1 MPEMVTASIRDAG
14 QASTIVVVDDTEANR
29 YAVARHLSVAGYRV
43 VEAANGADGLKRV
56 REEHPALV
64 ILDVRLPDFSGFE
77 LARRL
82 RADTATSAVPILHI
96 SASFTD
102 PESRAQGLENGADGY
117 LTHPVEPAVLLATVR
132 SLLSAREAERQA
144 TTTAQAW
151 RATFDAIAEGVCVID
166 RDGRLT
172 RCNRAFT
179 EITGH
184 RCDTASRATL
194 DQIVPGARLR
204 PTAPY
209 VEFANDEGEP
219 GELFQLGGRW
229 IRGSAEPLTGA
240 PGTAEGAVCVFA
252 DVTRQ
257 RAADERLRQAQQ
269 LEMTGRLAGGVAHE
283 INNMMTIILGYSGF
297 VLQRLP
303 SEDPSHADLEQ
314 VHRAATRAAEIAR
327 QLLTFSRRQPFRP
340 AVLDLGSLID
350 ASSRTL
356 RQLIG
361 AHSELRVV
369 RRGGPA
375 WVTAD
380 AGYLEQVL
388 VNLALNARDAMPD
401 GGVLTLQTDRVDLG
415 LHASVAG
422 DGTEAAPGTYVRL
435 RVADTGCGMDAE
447 TLAHVFE
454 PFFTTKEV
462 GSGTG
467 LGLATVYGIVRHANG
482 FISAASEPGKGSVF
496 TILLPATDAA
506 SEAAGSA
513 EPRPGERR
521 SGRDTVLVV
530 EDEPAVLEL
539 ARRALEAVGYHV
551 LDAPNGRE
559 ALERLRD
566 ANAQVRLIVTDV
578 VMPELGGAAFAAEAR
593 ARHPGIQ
600 VLFMSGY
607 TNDEIEHRQML
618 PSGEHFIA
626 KPFAPA
632 TLADRVRELLEPLP
646 QLGSTA

>member
-1 MPEMVTASIRDAG
+1 MPEMVTASIRQAG
-14 QASTIVVVDDTEANR
+14 HGATIVVVDDTEANR
-29 YAVARHLSVAGYRV
+29 YAVARHLTVAGYRV
-43 VEAANGADGLKRV
+43 VEAANAADGLQRV
-56 REEHPALV
+56 REEQPGLV

-82 RADTATSAVPILHI
+82 RSDAATASIPILHI

-117 LTHPVEPAVLLATVR
+117 LTHPVEPAVMLATVR

-144 TTTAQAW
+144 TATAQAW

-166 RDGRLT
+166 PAGRLV

-179 EITGH
+179 ELTGH
-184 RCDTASRATL
+184 RCGTASPATL
-194 DQIVPGARLR
+194 DQVVPGARLR
-204 PTAPY
+204 PTVPF
-209 VEFANDEGEP
+209 VEFVNQDDEP
-219 GELFQLGGRW
+219 SELFQLRGRW
-229 IRGSAEPLTGA
+229 IRGSAEPIREA
-240 PGTAEGAVCVFA
+240 DGTIDGAVCVLA

-269 LEMTGRLAGGVAHE
+269 LEVTGRLAGGVAHE

-297 VLQRLP
+297 VLQRIP
-303 SEDPSHADLEQ
+303 AEDPSHADLEQ

-340 AVLDLGSLID
+340 GVLDLGALID

-361 AHSELRVV
+361 ADRELRVV
-369 RRGGPA
+369 RRGGPM
-375 WVTAD
+375 WITAD
-380 AGYLEQVL
+380 AGYLEQAL

-401 GGVLTLQTDRVDLG
+401 GGVLTLETDRVELG
-415 LHASVAG
+415 PHARVAD
-422 DGTEAAPGTYVRL
+422 DGTEAEPGSYIRL
-435 RVADTGCGMDAE
+435 RISDTGCGMDAE

-467 LGLATVYGIVRHANG
+467 LGLATVYGIIRQANG
-482 FISAASEPGKGSVF
+482 FISAASEPGNGAVF
-496 TILLPATDAA
+496 TILLPAA
-506 SEAAGSA
+506 SQSGKAGENGEAA
-513 EPRPGERR
+513 PGARR
-521 SGRDTVLVV
+521 FGRDTVLVV

-539 ARRALEAVGYHV
+539 ARRALEGVGYDV
-551 LDAPNGRE
+551 LEAPNGRE
-559 ALERLRD
+559 ALERLR
-566 ANAQVRLIVTDV
+566 ATKRRVRLIVTDV
-578 VMPELGGAAFAAEAR
+578 VMPELGGPAFAAEAR
-593 ARHPGIQ
+593 ARHPGVQ

-607 TNDEIEHRQML
+607 TNDEIEHRQLL

-632 TLADRVRELLEPLP
+632 ALAERVRELLEPLP
-646 QLGSTA
+646 QLGPTV